1 MASETLETRSLSP
14 SPSPEHSPPFH
25 TPPTELASHHMDLD
39 AIPLQPLDPG
49 DEAPPTSPD
58 PSSSPPLPPDANYA
72 SYSDGNPWADRPVVL
87 EPIDSYLA
95 LNSTESSDKTP
106 EEKVKAGSEA
116 PDGEGDEE
124 DEEDPSLV
132 TGRDGGSNT
141 RSEGDKKGRRG
152 TDEAPPPKGKR
163 KKRNKEE
170 SREAKEPG
178 QPILLTTSITT
189 TYAKDLHEL
198 CQSRVRLTPMF
209 TFQQSKPQEFT
220 VVLKLAGPLETR
232 EIPIDGIFPSK
243 RHAKEAAAALGIDYV
258 NSLPKDGSSR
268 LFTMEQEPE
277 NWVGLLSDMC
287 NGKQIRPQYTDYA
300 TPGAGYSCEIRLSAE
315 FGCPGVECMVFGD
328 KHRAF
333 KNKKS
338 AKIAAAKEAILWV
351 REQAP
356 PGTPVNG
363 RTPKTAAN
371 GPEGVIDIPEGT
383 PTAQIVNLICPKLG
397 FTSPEYIF
405 HADPHA
411 PGLYDVDAVIKR
423 PKGPRPAKIGPI
435 RSVFGKK
442 KAREEISTCVLRWL
456 RKEADKQGLKII
468 DHERTNGAGEDYSS
482 S

>member
-1 MASETLETRSLSP
+1 MASETLETRSPSLS
-14 SPSPEHSPPFH
+14 SDHSPPFH
-25 TPPTELASHHMDLD
+25 TPPMESASDHLGLGV
-39 AIPLQPLDPG
+39 IPLQPLDPG
-49 DEAPPTSPD
+49 NEALATSPGR
-58 PSSSPPLPPDANYA
+58 SPLPPFPSNANYA
-72 SYSDGNPWADRPVVL
+72 NYADGNPWAGGPVVFEL
-87 EPIDSYLA
+87 VDSYIASNLTG
-95 LNSTESSDKTP
+95 SPDKGP
-106 EEKVKAGSEA
+106 EEKVKAKSEA
-116 PDGEGDEE
+116 PDEEGDEE
-124 DEEDPSLV
+124 DEEDPLLG

-163 KKRNKEE
+163 KRRNNAE

-198 CQSRVRLTPMF
+198 CQSRVRLTPIF
-209 TFQQSKPQEFT
+209 AFQQNKPQEFA
-220 VVLKLAGPLETR
+220 VVLKLVGPLETK
-232 EIPIDGIFPSK
+232 EIAVGGTFPSK
-243 RHAKEAAAALGIDYV
+243 RHAKEAAAALGIEYV
-258 NSLPKDGSSR
+258 NGLPKDGSSR

-356 PGTPVNG
+356 PGTPVGG
-363 RTPKTAAN
+363 RTPKTAAS
-371 GPEGVIDIPEGT
+371 GPEGVIEIPEGT

-456 RKEADKQGLKII
+456 RKEAEKQGLKII
-468 DHERTNGAGEDYSS
+468 EHGGTDGAGEDCSS
-482 S
+482 